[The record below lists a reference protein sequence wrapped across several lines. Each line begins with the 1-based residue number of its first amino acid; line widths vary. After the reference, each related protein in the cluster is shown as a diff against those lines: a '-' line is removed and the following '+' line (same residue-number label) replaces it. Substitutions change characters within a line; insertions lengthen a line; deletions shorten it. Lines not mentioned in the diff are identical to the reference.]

1 PKTLG
6 PGRHTLLMDYRGK
19 INTGASGLFASDYQT
34 DDGAHR
40 RLLLT
45 QFESADFRRFAPSW
59 DEPARKAVFQLT
71 LIAPADQSA
80 VSNMPAASVQAAPGG
95 TKKIVFQP
103 TPKMSTYLVFLAVGD
118 LERVSRNVDGT
129 EIGVVARKGVS
140 GQTTVALDAAEEQ
153 LRYYNRYFGMK
164 YPLPKLDLIAAPGS
178 GSFGA
183 MENWGAILFFE
194 PYLLADP
201 KTSSES
207 DRQRIHV
214 YLAHEI
220 AHQWFGN
227 LVTMA
232 WWDDLWLNESF
243 ASWMEN
249 KAIGDLHP
257 GWGYDLVALDARETA
272 MRLDATAATHPI
284 VQPAETLEQVNGA
297 GDAITYEKG
306 ASVIRMLEAY
316 VGPDAFRNGVQAYL
330 RANAYGNATRE
341 DLWRAVEAAANKPLL
356 RIAKDFTE
364 QAGVPLVRVDPVS
377 ADNGAEVVL
386 RQGRFGADQASK
398 TARFWRIPVPARSVF
413 GGETA
418 DQLLDAGPVVTS
430 VRTGSPPPVV
440 VNYGQTGYFRTLYA
454 QAAFDGLARKIDVL
468 RPIDQL
474 ALVYDSWALGAGGYA
489 PVANTLELISRMS
502 PRAEPRVW
510 SGAVGVLRTIDGH
523 YADGRERDTFRAWAV
538 RILRPLMD
546 RLTWRPRAGES
557 AATPILREEL
567 ILTLSRFGDQQTI
580 DEANSRFER
589 FETEP
594 DSLPATLRG
603 AVLSIVGEHANPEA
617 FAALKQLA
625 AEANDPEV
633 RKGYFSALARAADPE
648 LAQRALAL
656 AFTDAVPATLAPEIV
671 QTVSV
676 RHPLLAWRYA
686 LDHQKALAA
695 GMDSAQQTTVIPNL
709 LQFAATDEAATELHG
724 WALRN
729 LPAGGRFSADQ
740 TEARIRNRALVR
752 AQRLPEIDRWLQ
764 LTGRA
769 QPLQPAA

>member
-1 PKTLG
+1 MPVIRILLIVLCLGLAGSGCARKNTAGPAGPGQAVRLSTEVAPVRYDITITPNVAAMTFRASARIAVDVQGETARVVLNAADLTVDRAVLEDGSTARVSYDARRQTMTLAFPKTLG

-386 RQGRFGADQASK
+386 RQGRF
-398 TARFWRIPVPARSVF
+398 
-413 GGETA
+413 
-418 DQLLDAGPVVTS
+418 
-430 VRTGSPPPVV
+430 
-440 VNYGQTGYFRTLYA
+440 
-454 QAAFDGLARKIDVL
+454 
-468 RPIDQL
+468 
-474 ALVYDSWALGAGGYA
+474 
-489 PVANTLELISRMS
+489 
-502 PRAEPRVW
+502 
-510 SGAVGVLRTIDGH
+510 
-523 YADGRERDTFRAWAV
+523 
-538 RILRPLMD
+538 
-546 RLTWRPRAGES
+546 
-557 AATPILREEL
+557 
-567 ILTLSRFGDQQTI
+567 
-580 DEANSRFER
+580 
-589 FETEP
+589 
-594 DSLPATLRG
+594 
-603 AVLSIVGEHANPEA
+603 
-617 FAALKQLA
+617 
-625 AEANDPEV
+625 
-633 RKGYFSALARAADPE
+633 
-648 LAQRALAL
+648 
-656 AFTDAVPATLAPEIV
+656 
-671 QTVSV
+671 
-676 RHPLLAWRYA
+676 
-686 LDHQKALAA
+686 
-695 GMDSAQQTTVIPNL
+695 
-709 LQFAATDEAATELHG
+709 
-724 WALRN
+724 
-729 LPAGGRFSADQ
+729 
-740 TEARIRNRALVR
+740 
-752 AQRLPEIDRWLQ
+752 
-764 LTGRA
+764 
-769 QPLQPAA
+769 